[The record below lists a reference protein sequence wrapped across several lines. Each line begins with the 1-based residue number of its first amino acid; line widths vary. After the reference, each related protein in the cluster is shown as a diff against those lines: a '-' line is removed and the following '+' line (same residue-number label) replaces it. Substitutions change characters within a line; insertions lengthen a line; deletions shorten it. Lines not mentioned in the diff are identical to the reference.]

1 MDRLISLEPSNEVAI
16 RIEPNQRCSGVLTL
30 RNVMYTMPVAFRLL
44 PLNRTRFSIRPQNG
58 IIAPLAMLDVEVIY
72 LPPPPPSPLLPDFV
86 PESDESFFL
95 DSVVS
100 PGAAFKDGATATSL
114 DTVPAEWFTT
124 KKKQV
129 FTDSAVR
136 VFYVGSLVLFR
147 LVQKGDLDKLREV
160 LERSDPSWCPADSVD
175 SGGDTLLHLAISH
188 SRPDL
193 VQILLEFGAN
203 LESLN
208 RSGRSP
214 LETAS
219 AAGESLIVELLLA
232 RGASKERF
240 SARGPIHHAAAGGQV
255 ELLRLLL
262 KDGAAVNDK
271 TADGRTA
278 LHLATE
284 ERHRESVAMLLAAG
298 ARADVR
304 TPVEGNTP
312 LHVAAANGDEA
323 MASLLIAK
331 GCAGLRE
338 ARNSSGKT
346 AYDIAVEERQRRL
359 FDLLRTGDG
368 LAAVVRRGKVDDVVR
383 AMETGAAVDVKDV
396 WGWTALMRAAFK
408 GKLEV
413 IRVLLEKGAAVD
425 SRDEEGYTALHCA
438 AEGGHSEA
446 VDFLLKRGADV
457 DAKTAKGR
465 TAVEIARS
473 HGYAGI
479 VRILVQGGAGEAPAQ
494 MPVASRELPL
504 PSVKGKMAKKG
515 MEKEVDGKK
524 RGRRVVPG
532 MGNVKGAR
540 TPGFGNRTVAL
551 SSC

>member
-58 IIAPLAMLDVEVIY
+58 IIAPLATLDVEVIY

-160 LERSDPSWCPADSVD
+160 LERSDPSWGPADSVD

-383 AMETGAAVDVKDV
+383 AMETGAAVDVRDG

-408 GKLEV
+408 GKLE
-413 IRVLLEKGAAVD
+413 
-425 SRDEEGYTALHCA
+425 
-438 AEGGHSEA
+438 
-446 VDFLLKRGADV
+446 RGADV

-504 PSVKGKMAKKG
+504 PPVKGKMAKKG

-524 RGRRVVPG
+524 RGRNVVPG

-540 TPGFGNRTVAL
+540 TPGFGNRTFFKKKKN
-551 SSC
+551 